1 MKLAEQLELDEKY
14 EEAYAEYKKELVNN
28 QGDIELYT
36 KLAHIAMILEKR
48 EEAKFYYGKILEADS
63 SNILAHEQLIDIY
76 ESENR
81 FKYYLL
87 RGNLNALQQ
96 KFSFAKNDYKKAI
109 ENAADQVEAI
119 PARFLYASIAEGQG
133 KYQEAIDE
141 YLRIAEYDEKNPA
154 IFLKLAEIYE
164 KTEGISSAIE
174 ILERGRKE
182 KGFNQYD
189 EFLAGYYIRNSQP
202 EKALELTKNELTKA
216 RSLMDMGK
224 NDAAFEILTKE
235 KENYKGQPLIH
246 SLLAQYY
253 FQKGMYDE
261 SFAEVDEFAKLD
273 QNSPLIYQMRALI
286 YEQKGDSF
294 NEHVNWGKYNVLK
307 GEKDIALNEFMTA
320 YQYNDKDKDLIET
333 IAAQFDSMKDYT
345 KAGEFYERL
354 IEIEPDNKN
363 ALQKLAVFRDSI
375 GDYQGAFE
383 YIDRLKTLD
392 PRNDFVNENYNTY
405 KDHAENGGSVMSFFK
420 SIFGNK
426 MSMR

>member
-1 MKLAEQLELDEKY
+1 
-14 EEAYAEYKKELVNN
+14 
-28 QGDIELYT
+28 
-36 KLAHIAMILEKR
+36 
-48 EEAKFYYGKILEADS
+48 
-63 SNILAHEQLIDIY
+63 
-76 ESENR
+76 
-81 FKYYLL
+81 
-87 RGNLNALQQ
+87 
-96 KFSFAKNDYKKAI
+96 
-109 ENAADQVEAI
+109 
-119 PARFLYASIAEGQG
+119 
-133 KYQEAIDE
+133 
-141 YLRIAEYDEKNPA
+141 
-154 IFLKLAEIYE
+154 
-164 KTEGISSAIE
+164 
-174 ILERGRKE
+174 
-182 KGFNQYD
+182 
-189 EFLAGYYIRNSQP
+189 
-202 EKALELTKNELTKA
+202 
-216 RSLMDMGK
+216 
-224 NDAAFEILTKE
+224 
-235 KENYKGQPLIH
+235 
-246 SLLAQYY
+246 
-253 FQKGMYDE
+253 MYDE